1 MRDKM
6 ATRMTRLAEERDS
19 LVAIVGEATDE
30 QSEDCSSIQGGLYI
44 HRDRSV
50 HKFRAGSR

>member
-1 MRDKM
+1 MEDKM
-6 ATRMTRLAEERDS
+6 AMRMTKATDERDS
-19 LVAIVGEATDE
+19 LIAMMGEATDE

-50 HKFRAGSR
+50 RKFRAGSR